1 MKNKIIMGFMIVLG
15 MITLSA
21 CGSSTLDGKYTYKSN
36 TYIFKNNTVEQT
48 VDGKIAGPAGTYTV
62 SGNKIKMKLAGITTE
77 AKLINGKKAFSI
89 ISLQARPHGENIL
102 TAKNSKNGLKE
113 ILKRKYIKE

>member
-21 CGSSTLDGKYTYKSN
+21 CGSNTLDGKYTYKSN
-36 TYIFKNNTVEQT
+36 TYTFKDNRVEQT

-62 SGNKIKMKLAGITTE
+62 SGNKIIMKLANITTE
-77 AKLINGKKAFSI
+77 AKLIDGKKAFSI
-89 ISLQARPHGENIL
+89 TSLRDRPHGENIL
-102 TAKNSKNGLKE
+102 TAKNSKDGLKA
-113 ILKRKYIKE
+113 IPKRKYIKE